1 MTDGASI
8 YKFVHD
14 PNVRHDAEL
23 WLETVLA
30 ALAKKRFC
38 LIKETT
44 EMSPYKVVVTF
55 SIKEVK
61 DAE

>member
-1 MTDGASI
+1 MTDIRSESHEHAMQI
-8 YKFVHD
+8 Q
-14 PNVRHDAEL
+14 RDATI
-23 WLETVLA
+23 WLDAVLA

-38 LIKETT
+38 LVKETT

>member
-1 MTDGASI
+1 MIDIVSQSHEHTKQI
-8 YKFVHD
+8 Q
-14 PNVRHDAEL
+14 RDATI

-38 LIKETT
+38 LVKETT

-55 SIKEVK
+55 SIKEITEGK
-61 DAE
+61 

>member
-1 MTDGASI
+1 MTDDASM

-14 PNVRHDAEL
+14 PNIRHDAEL

-38 LIKETT
+38 LVKETT

-55 SIKEVK
+55 SIKEITEGK
-61 DAE
+61 